1 MSYLTIEL
9 SALLFNFTAKKLKE
23 LIEPCNTRISNVE
36 GFLKDI
42 DPTLEYEVLP
52 IYDIYGPT
60 IHDPTFQ
67 VFNLNFINVFVRLV
81 FLNFCYLDD
90 YFK

>member
-1 MSYLTIEL
+1 M

-23 LIEPCNTRISNVE
+23 LIEPCKTRISNVE
-36 GFLKDI
+36 CFLKDI

-67 VFNLNFINVFVRLV
+67 VFNLNFIIVFVRLV
-81 FLNFCYLDD
+81 FINFI
-90 YFK
+90 F